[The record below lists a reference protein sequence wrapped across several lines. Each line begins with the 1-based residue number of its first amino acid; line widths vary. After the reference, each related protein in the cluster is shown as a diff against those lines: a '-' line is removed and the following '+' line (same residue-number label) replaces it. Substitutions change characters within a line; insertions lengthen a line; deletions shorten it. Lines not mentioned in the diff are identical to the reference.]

1 MHPRFGEMQA
11 RSMRDATEMNARWRR
26 DGCEI
31 WRDAGLYK
39 ISQFSRNLSKS
50 QETILSGGFLR
61 SGMTGSHDSARLHRR
76 LRPFSQSVLVNVN
89 LVNRRVNLH
98 VNLAIVQNPQCLC
111 GLLTC

>member
-1 MHPRFGEMQA
+1 M
-11 RSMRDATEMNARWRR
+11 R

-61 SGMTGSHDSARLHRR
+61 SGMAGSHDSAR
-76 LRPFSQSVLVNVN
+76 LRPFSQSVIVSVN
-89 LVNRRVNLH
+89 LVNLV
-98 VNLAIVQNPQCLC
+98 
-111 GLLTC
+111 LTFMLTLRLFKILNVYAGC